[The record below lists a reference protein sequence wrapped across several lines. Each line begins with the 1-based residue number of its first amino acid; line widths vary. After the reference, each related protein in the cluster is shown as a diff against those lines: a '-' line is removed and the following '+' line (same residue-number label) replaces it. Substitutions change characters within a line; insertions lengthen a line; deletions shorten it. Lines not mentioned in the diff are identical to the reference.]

1 MEKLIKKILNEVVGV
16 PRGIEL
22 SARKIYYD
30 IIRFLENNSEYAEN
44 ENEFELNDNYTFS
57 DYPIDGVNVII
68 KHVEGAVNQYHIAS
82 LTLKGKGKRDGG
94 RLKPII
100 STKLTIYISFVRPE
114 NSEIES
120 DEVISFLKTNDVA
133 ENISKIAHELK
144 HSYDEYKNVE
154 GNNIGV
160 YAMYKSFTNSR
171 FGNEV
176 VDKFIYESYFAIRY
190 ENLVRPSE
198 LYTLATEKGITKK
211 DFINFLKE
219 TELYKILQRIV
230 NKSYED
236 FREQL
241 KSNMGFVNKV
251 IQNFQSVTIPEDDEG
266 KIDLFLHGLYTTLSN
281 IMLQNFKEMLN
292 VGNPIASLLAMF
304 GNSHGLN
311 LISDEDE
318 KLFNDF
324 KKKVNKYEG
333 RDVEFFKYMIGENQY
348 QAYQVIKKLG
358 KIYSILPDGPETKK
372 MDEEHIDIEFSDPTS
387 FEMSQLVNEICQIIL
402 SK

>member
-30 IIRFLENNSEYAEN
+30 IIRFLENNPEYAEN

-57 DYPIDGVNVII
+57 DYPIDGVNVTI
-68 KHVEGAVNQYHIAS
+68 KHVEGTVNQYDIAG
-82 LTLKGKGKRDGG
+82 LGLKGKGKRDGG
-94 RLKPII
+94 SLKPII
-100 STKLTIYISFVRPE
+100 STKLSIQIIFVRPE

-120 DEVISFLKTNDVA
+120 DEVISFLKTNNVA
-133 ENISKIAHELK
+133 ENISSIAHELK
-144 HSYDEYKNVE
+144 HSYDEYKNIG
-154 GNNIGV
+154 GNKIGELAI
-160 YAMYKSFTNSR
+160 YTLFTKSR

-176 VDKFIYESYFAIRY
+176 VDRFIYESYFAIRY

-219 TELYKILQRIV
+219 TNQYEILQRIV

-241 KSNMGFVNKV
+241 KSNMDFVNKV
-251 IQNFQSVTIPEDDEG
+251 IQNFQDVTIPKDDEG
-266 KIDLFLHGLYTTLSN
+266 KIDLFLHGLYITLSQ
-281 IMLQNFKEMLN
+281 MALQNFKEMLSI
-292 VGNPIASLLAMF
+292 GNPLASLF
-304 GNSHGLN
+304 GIQ

-324 KKKVNKYEG
+324 KKKINKYEG